1 MTSRRL
7 PLSGE
12 SIFPD
17 VPQSDCPHV
26 KQPFSDCYCR
36 NLTNATIPL
45 VIYFCRER
53 YVECPI
59 YRSKHDDSP

>member
-1 MTSRRL
+1 MASSR
-7 PLSGE
+7 PPSSGKT
-12 SIFPD
+12 IFPD
-17 VPQSDCPHV
+17 VPENDCPYV
-26 KQPFSDCYCR
+26 KRPLPDCYCR
-36 NLTNATIPL
+36 NLTNSTIPL